1 LRVSRKGEA
10 LDGCDGAPGDAEEAP
25 AAAEDAFIALP
36 GEEKEKGGAD
46 EQDDDEGSGWRGFK
60 AETRGEEA
68 RRIALATARAWRV

>member
-10 LDGCDGAPGDAEEAP
+10 LDGCDGAPGDAEEPP

-46 EQDDDEGSGWRGFK
+46 EDDDEGSGWRGLK

-68 RRIALATARAWRV
+68 RRIALTTARACCI